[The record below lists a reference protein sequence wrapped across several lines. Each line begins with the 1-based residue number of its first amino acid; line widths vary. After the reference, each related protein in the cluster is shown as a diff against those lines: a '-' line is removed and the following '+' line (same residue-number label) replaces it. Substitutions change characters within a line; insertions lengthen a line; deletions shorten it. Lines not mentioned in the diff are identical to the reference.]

1 MENTVDKNT
10 SSSTLEIM
18 NKLKSI
24 KEITNSPMVNM
35 GPIRLRQ
42 PLPNGSIDKVDPFLL
57 LHHYG
62 PYAISEFNNPFDLG
76 PHPHRGFEPITL
88 LYKGE
93 QLHRDSLGNEM
104 LVKAGDVQWT
114 TAGRGVIHSEG
125 PTKEFVMKGGE
136 LEGIQ
141 LWLNL
146 PAEKKMMPANYQHIK
161 GEDMPVI
168 VNDLRTIE
176 LKIVA
181 GEQLDKKGLIK
192 TQTDV
197 NVFMFKSSGPGSMEI
212 NIPENHES
220 LIYLLDGEVIIN
232 DSVNLKKGASQMVTL
247 NKDGNAVSIN
257 SVTESNVLVLSGVPL
272 NEKVAQ
278 YGPYVMNTQ
287 TEIME
292 AMRDYQMGK
301 MGYLAH

>member
-1 MENTVDKNT
+1 MKN
-10 SSSTLEIM
+10 
-18 NKLKSI
+18 LKTI
-24 KEITNSPMVNM
+24 QHRVESPFVNM

-42 PLPNGSIDKVDPFLL
+42 PLPTEGIDQVDPFLL

-62 PYAISEFNNPFDLG
+62 PYAISGFNNPFDLG

-88 LYKGE
+88 LFKGE

-114 TAGRGVIHSEG
+114 TAGRGIIHAEG
-125 PTKEFVMKGGE
+125 PSKAFVERGGD

-146 PAEKKMMPANYQHIK
+146 TAKDKMMPAAYQHLKSEDIPVVINDDGRIK
-161 GEDMPVI
+161 LKVIAGNQGE
-168 VNDLRTIE
+168 
-176 LKIVA
+176 A
-181 GEQLDKKGLIK
+181 KGLIR

-197 NVFMFKSSGPGSMEI
+197 NVFSVKATEAGTMTVQLPKK
-212 NIPENHES
+212 HQS
-220 LIYLLDGEVIIN
+220 LVYLLDGEVL
-232 DSVNLKKGASQMVTL
+232 VNNEEQLKKGAMQMFTFNTDGEAIELKALAESTL
-247 NKDGNAVSIN
+247 LI
-257 SVTESNVLVLSGVPL
+257 LSGEPIEEEVT
-272 NEKVAQ
+272 Q

-292 AMRDYQMGK
+292 AMRDFQQGK
-301 MGYLAH
+301 MGYLY

>member
-1 MENTVDKNT
+1 MNT
-10 SSSTLEIM
+10 
-18 NKLKSI
+18 LKTI
-24 KEITNSPMVNM
+24 QHKAGSPLVNM

-42 PLPNGSIDKVDPFLL
+42 PIPNTGIDQVDPFLL

-88 LYKGE
+88 LFKGE

-114 TAGRGVIHSEG
+114 TAGRGIIHSEG
-125 PTKEFVMKGGE
+125 PAKEFVERGGE

-146 PAEKKMMPANYQHIK
+146 PAEFKMMPAAYQHVK
-161 GEDMPVI
+161 SEDIPMVENEDKSITLKVI
-168 VNDLRTIE
+168 
-176 LKIVA
+176 A
-181 GEQLDKKGLIK
+181 GEQQDAKGTIK
-192 TQTDV
+192 TQTAV
-197 NVFMFKSSGPGSMEI
+197 NVFTVETNENGEM
-212 NIPENHES
+212 NVTIPQDHES
-220 LIYLLDGEVIIN
+220 LVYLLDGEVL
-232 DSVNLKKGASQMVTL
+232 VNNEALLKKGAMQMLTF
-247 NKDGNAVSIN
+247 NKDGDAIQIEAKVKSTLLI
-257 SVTESNVLVLSGVPL
+257 LSGAPI

-292 AMRDYQMGK
+292 AMRDFQQGK
-301 MGYLAH
+301 MGYLY